1 MSNIGHVFSAS
12 TIGAV
17 VFGGAQGAEFANSPE
32 DSVQPFINS
41 QFNIVAISALNP
53 GDPAYLAFATQSP
66 HALQARKLQAA
77 IFATPRAMKQL
88 IARHVE
94 VTSVVGLMQT
104 TDGTTTLYVAD

>member
-1 MSNIGHVFSAS
+1 MSDIGHVFSAS

-17 VFGGAQGAEFANSPE
+17 VFGGVPSAEFANSPE
-32 DSVQPFINS
+32 DSVQPFINN
-41 QFNIVAISALNP
+41 QFNIVQISTLNP
-53 GDPAYLAFATQSP
+53 GDPAYLAFASQNP

-77 IFATPRAMKQL
+77 IIATPKAMKQL

-94 VTSVVGLMQT
+94 VTSIVGLMQT